1 MFIQCIPGAR
11 ALLWGGCRQSGLVA
25 NADRARLKAMPLA
38 DAALRIAYVEWHACS
53 ARLHGEGG

>member
-1 MFIQCIPGAR
+1 M
-11 ALLWGGCRQSGLVA
+11 WGRCRQVSLVA
-25 NADRARLKAMPLA
+25 DAGRAGLKAMPLA